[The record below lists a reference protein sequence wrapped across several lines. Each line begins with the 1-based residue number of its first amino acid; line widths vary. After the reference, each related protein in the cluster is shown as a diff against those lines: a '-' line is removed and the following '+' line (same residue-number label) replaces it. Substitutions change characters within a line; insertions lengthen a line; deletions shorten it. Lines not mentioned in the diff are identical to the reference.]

1 MRLAVRMNGFLQ
13 VTPPSN
19 ADIRAAARGTG
30 MNMAIFAVVVYLL
43 SLSKLKDA
51 LGESTV
57 TLGSVSAV
65 VGSFAHL
72 VYKTCKLYPVD
83 GKWIMGH
90 FCGVGAFVFLMVE
103 ASGVCSPGMQLMT
116 KFIIL
121 HAAMLTMR
129 LSFDVNHAFGARF
142 VE

>member
-1 MRLAVRMNGFLQ
+1 MRLAVTMNGFLQ

-19 ADIRAAARGTG
+19 AGIRAAARGTG

-72 VYKTCKLYPVD
+72 VYTTCRLYPVN
-83 GKWIMGH
+83 GRWIIGN
-90 FCGVGAFVFLMVE
+90 FCGVGAFVFLLVE
-103 ASGVCSPGMQLMT
+103 ASGAPGMQLMT

-129 LSFDVNHAFGARF
+129 LSFDMNHAFGADLQ
-142 VE
+142 